1 MAAETVQLDFSEGV
15 LTIILDRPRANAFN
29 REMIVAT
36 RAAFQRAASDDR
48 VRCVILTG
56 RGKIFSAGQDIGE
69 VQVEA
74 PISFQAHIQQTYN
87 PLVLA
92 IRRLEKPVI
101 AAVNGPVAGAALGVA
116 LACDLRIAAAAASF
130 TVGFLR
136 IGLVP
141 DSAVSYLLPAL
152 IGLGRASEATYLNR
166 PIEVEEALAWG
177 LVNRV
182 VPDAALSAAAQD
194 WGREIARGPAGALGL
209 AKRSFNFA
217 VLPHLEA
224 VLDNEA
230 MLQEIAGRSADHQE
244 GIRAF
249 LDKRPP
255 EFSS

>member
-1 MAAETVQLDFSEGV
+1 MAAETVQMDFSEGV
-15 LTIILDRPRANAFN
+15 LTVTLDRPKANAFN
-29 REMIVAT
+29 REMIAAT
-36 RAAFQRAASDDR
+36 RAAFQRAAADDR

-56 RGKIFSAGQDIGE
+56 RGKIFSAGQDIRE
-69 VQVEA
+69 VQGEA

-87 PLVLA
+87 PLILE

-101 AAVNGPVAGAALGVA
+101 AAVNGPVAGAALGIA
-116 LACDLRIAAAAASF
+116 LACDLRIAAATARF

-152 IGLGRASEATYLNR
+152 IGLGRAAEATYLNR
-166 PIEVEEALAWG
+166 PIEGEEALAWG

-182 VPDAALSAAAQD
+182 VPAAELSAAARD
-194 WGREIARGPAGALGL
+194 WGREIARGPVAALGL

-217 VLPHLEA
+217 VLPRLEA
-224 VLDNEA
+224 VLENEA
-230 MLQEIAGRSADHQE
+230 ALQEIAGRSADHQE

-255 EFSS
+255 EFS